1 LEEKFTKVKDKR
13 WLKRYL
19 RFIETFSLESEIIKE
34 THNHH
39 ILPSSLYPEYAD
51 LKINK
56 WNKSILK
63 TRTHLIAHYMLAKA
77 LGGNMW
83 FAYNNMNCHNVK
95 LSSRLYEIGAK
106 HMREQMSELRKNTVS
121 AINLVTGEK
130 YHVSKKEFDNNQNL
144 VGVTK
149 GMFTGDKNPAK
160 NKSTGDKISKAKK
173 GYINVIIKE
182 TSKMT
187 SIHRDKFNEEIY
199 EIPKNT
205 ALHNSLICVYDETNK
220 IIQVENTNEKYL
232 NGTYKH
238 INIGRKKS
246 KESIEKQKQSRKN
259 KIYNYSKTIYYLV
272 KDTIVLEFFGK
283 KRTFRIL

>member
-1 LEEKFTKVKDKR
+1 MEEKFTKVKDKR

-19 RFIETFSLESEIIKE
+19 RFIETFSLESEIINE

-130 YHVSKKEFDNNQNL
+130 YHVSKNEFDNNQNL

-246 KESIEKQKQSRKN
+246 KESI
-259 KIYNYSKTIYYLV
+259 
-272 KDTIVLEFFGK
+272 
-283 KRTFRIL
+283 